1 MSLLEGLAI
10 IEMEYIKFAIEYKLQ
25 LVLVVVSL
33 LTYRLVDKFFRWF
46 AITVN
51 ERGFLWWNG
60 NEMIPPPGGN
70 RVEVIQSDT
79 SNHSASRMFVEEFTR
94 CLKFVSAIRASN
106 GDGFYGWMLAEIDE
120 LRAMAYPLKRMTLDL
135 TNVKFMN
142 STAVSAFSK
151 IILDVK
157 SRNGILLK
165 VILPKEGELMKSHC
179 ANLTRLAEGG
189 ESVHITIDRQR

>member
-1 MSLLEGLAI
+1 
-10 IEMEYIKFAIEYKLQ
+10 METLIQFIKTIIEYKLQ
-25 LVLVVVSL
+25 IVLGITVL
-33 LTYRLVDKFFRWF
+33 LTYRLLNKFLRWF
-46 AITVN
+46 VTTVN
-51 ERGFLWWNG
+51 ERGFSWWNG

-106 GDGFYGWMLAEIDE
+106 GDGFYGWVLAEIDE

-157 SRNGILLK
+157 TRNGILLK
-165 VILPKEGELMKSHC
+165 VILPKDGELMKSHC